1 MAKFSD
7 KFYSLFEADAPNVPA
22 TDRDAMQAE
31 LDKGSSPDDFGAKE
45 IPANPQQDNVRQAKQ
60 ANMSAQLNQLKS
72 WVEAIDKFIG
82 YLNGVDGESIQSQ
95 LHQAGCDSL
104 FEKIAR
110 SETKKIA
117 RVAVDLSSLSESF
130 KGYLIAGNA
139 EARMG

>member
-1 MAKFSD
+1 MFS
-7 KFYSLFEADAPNVPA
+7 KRFYSLLEADNVPA
-22 TDRDAMQAE
+22 TDKEAMQAE
-31 LDKGSSPDDFGAKE
+31 LDKGSTPEDFGAKE
-45 IPANPQQDNVRQAKQ
+45 LPANPQQDSVRQAKQ

-72 WVEAIDKFIG
+72 WVEEIDNFTS
-82 YLNGVDGESIQSQ
+82 YLNGVDGGSIQSQ